1 MEDTNSPS
9 EVDAYH
15 TLCPLRPSSSQQKK
29 QQQQK
34 QQQQPHDEQF
44 GHPSTCYRATCSKDG
59 LFYCLRRLHGT

>member
-9 EVDAYH
+9 EVDTYH
-15 TLCPLRPSSSQQKK
+15 TLCPLQPSSSSQQ
-29 QQQQK
+29 QK
-34 QQQQPHDEQF
+34 QQPHDEQF